1 MSEWT
6 CETCGWILEV
16 PSEQEVPTACPLCSA
31 EHQPAAPRLQRHRWM
46 AGDEARAALAAG
58 RRLCGVYIERINLD
72 GETFEHAV
80 EIIDSIVGEWS
91 GREAMFAKGL
101 DVARSQ
107 FLGHFEA
114 GAGQSERLGR
124 FARGAHFGG
133 PLSLVGTRFYEG
145 AQLNGCRMMGG
156 LSAAGVQV
164 WGQINLSGVEVHGDA
179 DLSESKLDLLTVRGA
194 QFGGR
199 LLLERTVVARE
210 VIIAGILACGATL
223 AREAEFYGE
232 FYLGESRFNKEA
244 NLAGSVFRGQ
254 ATFDATEFQR
264 EFELDSAHFQAPV
277 EFCQTEFD
285 GWADFEWARF
295 DGPVVFKE
303 VDFQRGADFQNSIC
317 SGPFTLRGVHFH
329 GEVYFRH
336 ARFSRQFDVV
346 QSGFEERV
354 DLRDMDVAA
363 DLHIERVEFA
373 RDAYLSRSHF
383 TGRVS
388 WEQVTVNGLLK
399 GPEIVVERDLTWSD
413 CRFQDDLV
421 LAGGRLGK
429 AFDLPGCELAGSL
442 DLRRTKFEGPADLTS
457 ARLAGR
463 IHLEGISADNFR
475 IELDQVKHHLASEL
489 AGDWAIAAK
498 EWEFLR
504 KAFERRNLSHDVDS
518 AFFKTRQMKNRAGRV
533 GMQKVWRILEMIFTE
548 WGTGYGTRPGNI
560 FAISLLTILFF
571 AAIYMI
577 LSFPAISEG
586 APDTLASFRDYVY
599 FSISTFTALGAG
611 SEMVVA
617 VEAFVGGFLMA
628 LFASLLARRV
638 FRQ

>member
-1 MSEWT
+1 MIEWT
-6 CETCGWILEV
+6 CETCAWILAV
-16 PSEQEVPTACPLCSA
+16 PSEREAPKACPLCSV
-31 EHQPAAPRLQRHRWM
+31 EHRVRGPTPQRHRWM
-46 AGDEARAALAAG
+46 AADEARAALAAG
-58 RRLCGVYIERINLD
+58 RQLRGVYIERINLD

-80 EIIDSIVGEWS
+80 EVVDSIVGAWS
-91 GREAMFAKGL
+91 ALEATFTEGL
-101 DVARSQ
+101 CVARSQ
-107 FLGHFEA
+107 FLDCFEA

-133 PLSLVGTRFYEG
+133 PLSLAGTRFYNG
-145 AQLNGCRMMGG
+145 ARFNGCRMMEG
-156 LSAAGVQV
+156 LSATGVQV
-164 WGQINLSGVEVHGDA
+164 WEEINLSGLEVHGEA
-179 DLSESKLDLLTVRGA
+179 DLSEARLDLLTIRGSH
-194 QFGGR
+194 FGRR

-210 VIIAGILACGATL
+210 AIIAGISAFGATL
-223 AREAEFYGE
+223 AREAEFDGE
-232 FYLGESRFNKEA
+232 FYLGESRFNEEA

-264 EFELDSAHFQAPV
+264 EFELDSAHFQASV
-277 EFCQTEFD
+277 EFCQTEFG

-295 DGPVVFKE
+295 DGPVVFEE
-303 VDFQRGADFQNSIC
+303 VDFQRGVDFQNSIC
-317 SGPFTLRGVHFH
+317 GGPFALRSVRFC
-329 GEVYFRH
+329 GEAYFRH
-336 ARFSRQFDVV
+336 ARLSKKFDVV
-346 QSGFEERV
+346 LSQFEERV

-363 DLHIERVEFA
+363 DLHLERVEFA
-373 RDAYLSRSHF
+373 RDTYLSRSHF
-383 TGRVS
+383 TGRFN
-388 WEQVTVNGLLK
+388 WEQVTVNGLLQ
-399 GPEIVVERDLTWSD
+399 GPEIAVEGDLTWSD

-429 AFDLPGCELAGSL
+429 AFDLPACQLVGSL
-442 DLRRTKFEGPADLTS
+442 DLRRTKFQGTADLTG
-457 ARLAGR
+457 ARLDGR
-463 IHLEGISADNFR
+463 IHLEGISADDFR

-489 AGDWAIAAK
+489 AGDWATAAK

-518 AFFKTRQMKNRAGRV
+518 AYFKTRQMKNRAGRV
-533 GMQKVWRILEMIFTE
+533 GTQKVWRILEMIFTE

-571 AAIYMI
+571 AAVYMI
-577 LSFPAISEG
+577 LSFPAGSEG

-611 SEMVVA
+611 SQMVVA